1 MTQELRKSLRW
12 WWEERPIKDQAHV
25 FLCLDKNQFAR
36 EFFGQPFKYRLH
48 FMRTLCDKVKATP
61 FGFHSIRHL
70 SASILFKLGYE
81 VGVIQQ
87 ILRHKSPNTTERYLR
102 SIGMER
108 VREALEDLKPADP
121 KILPFGSTG
130 KAPEN
135 KKAV

>member
-1 MTQELRKSLRW
+1 MDNSQ
-12 WWEERPIKDQAHV
+12 H
-25 FLCLDKNQFAR
+25 
-36 EFFGQPFKYRLH
+36 H
-48 FMRTLCDKVKATP
+48 TLCDQVEVTP
-61 FGFHSIRHL
+61 FGFHSKRHL

-121 KILPFGSTG
+121 KILLFGSTG
-130 KAPEN
+130 NTPEN